1 MPGSVGT
8 ILGETLFAGKVVF
21 FERGNDEAEL
31 GAPDFG
37 RIGFARGKNCFGP
50 SEHAS
55 VDVLASEG
63 ALASVEGERLGP
75 VRVAATSHA
84 SGSWRGVL
92 LSNRKKGGGKETAGT
107 DAAVTVAALPS
118 PRKGDGAT
126 ANIKPVHMPMPQFAG
141 PIRLMGSAAGSF
153 MGDRYLLQKLVGG
166 IIVAMA
172 ASMI

>member
-8 ILGETLFAGKVVF
+8 ILGETLFAGKVVY
-21 FERGNDEAEL
+21 FERGNDQAEP

-55 VDVLASEG
+55 VDFLASEG
-63 ALASVEGERLGP
+63 ALASVEGEILAP
-75 VRVAATSHA
+75 VRAAATSHA
-84 SGSWRGVL
+84 SGSWRGGL
-92 LSNRKKGGGKETAGT
+92 LSNGKKGGREVAGT
-107 DAAVTVAALPS
+107 DAVATVAALPS
-118 PRKGDGAT
+118 PHKGDGAT
-126 ANIKPVHMPMPQFAG
+126 TNIKPVHMPMPQFAG

-153 MGDRYLLQKLVGG
+153 MGDRYLLQKLAGG
-166 IIVAMA
+166 IMVAMA